1 VDAVKDKKYLGL
13 ITGDKASQYL
23 AHLLTNNLMM
33 RLKSQESA
41 IIKKFSDNKAKDLAE
56 KLLLAPDFVYAACMM
71 KQNGIFFGKGDFQ
84 NILDLLKAKK
94 SNQYKDIGNKLALI
108 KTGRLYKKGILP
120 DLNDA
125 DGAGIPNEV
134 VAGEADF
141 VNIYQDAKR
150 TFITHAVNYKH
161 VFSIWATQVYGQ
173 AGQTD
178 KPDDDVINSDLT
190 QTQLENV
197 FPDFKAKLQLYH
209 HCCDRTG
216 KVIKNKEYYAKYK
229 SAPHAMGRRGLTKD
243 QQKVRDAYKA
253 KKKML

>member
-1 VDAVKDKKYLGL
+1 ML
-13 ITGDKASQYL
+13 TGEKASQYL

-41 IIKKFSDNKAKDLAE
+41 LIKRFSDSKAEVLAE

-71 KQNGIFFGKGDFQ
+71 RQDGLCFGKGDFQ
-84 NILDLLKAKK
+84 KIVDLLKVKK
-94 SNQYKDIGNKLALI
+94 SSQYLDIGNKLALI

-120 DLNDA
+120 DLND
-125 DGAGIPNEV
+125 GGSAGIPDEV
-134 VAGEADF
+134 VADEADF
-141 VNIYQDAKR
+141 LNIYRDEKR
-150 TFITHAVNYKH
+150 TCIAHAVNYKH

-173 AGQTD
+173 AGQD
-178 KPDDDVINSDLT
+178 GQPDDDAITSNLT

-216 KVIKNKEYYAKYK
+216 KIVKGKDHYAKYK
-229 SAPHAMGRRGLTKD
+229 STPHAMGRRGLDNAQK
-243 QQKVRDAYKA
+243 KVRDAHKT